1 MTAGS
6 AALQAAMRR
15 WLARTCGVLGADDP
29 AALGVAPSIGSKEA
43 VGLLPAFLG
52 LGPADTVVIPELA
65 YPTYAVGAAL
75 VGATSTTVWD
85 PGATL
90 VWLNSPSNPTGAVT
104 GVAELAAAVAR
115 ARAAG
120 VLVVSDECYLEFGY
134 SGPAPVSVLHP
145 DVCGGEYDGVVAL
158 HSLSKRSNLAG
169 YRVGSFAGDP
179 AVIAALVENRRHT
192 GMLVPGPVQAA
203 AVVALD
209 DDEHVAQQRARYA
222 ARRDVLRPA
231 LKKAGFRIDA
241 SDAGLYLWATRDEP
255 CLATAA
261 WLADRGIL
269 VALGDFY
276 GPSGAR
282 HVRIA
287 LTATDERIA
296 AAADRLVA

>member
-1 MTAGS
+1 M
-6 AALQAAMRR
+6 
-15 WLARTCGVLGADDP
+15 GVG
-29 AALGVAPSIGSKEA
+29 
-43 VGLLPAFLG
+43 
-52 LGPADTVVIPELA
+52 
-65 YPTYAVGAAL
+65 
-75 VGATSTTVWD
+75 
-85 PGATL
+85 
-90 VWLNSPSNPTGAVT
+90 
-104 GVAELAAAVAR
+104 ELAAAVER

-120 VLVVSDECYLEFGY
+120 VLVISDECYLEFGY
-134 SGPAPVSVLHP
+134 SGPPPVSVLHP
-145 DVCGGEYDGVVAL
+145 DVCGGSYDGIVAL

-203 AVVALD
+203 AVVALG

-231 LKKAGFRIDA
+231 LEKAGFRIDA
-241 SDAGLYLWATRDEP
+241 SDAGLYLWATRDER
-255 CLATAA
+255 CLQTAA

-276 GPSGAR
+276 GLTGAR

-296 AAADRLVA
+296 AAAARLVA